1 MDPRFVKFIFLSVLL
16 TIGLTSLIFQ
26 FVNRIE
32 NNTSQNNGGPRDNN
46 FGMINNLTK
55 VNNSK
60 IVDNDNN
67 NNINLSIFQNNKTVN
82 VTIYITNYNFT

>member
-32 NNTSQNNGGPRDNN
+32 SKTQNNGGPRENN
-46 FGMINNLTK
+46 FGMINNLTRA
-55 VNNSK
+55 NNSK

-82 VTIYITNYNFT
+82 VTIYVTNYNFT